1 MNSIR
6 KSALIKP
13 LAAHE
18 QAEMLAKKK
27 SGSAVERFLV
37 KPDYAYPNTRMNRD
51 ELRVEMNK
59 PSASFHD
66 LRLPSSNEIGL
77 LKLEVLQCIGL
88 PSLDAVGENDMFC
101 LAVCGSY
108 AFKTDIMPPTA
119 NPMWLSKMRR
129 ACIFPLFHAYAK
141 LYVGAFDND
150 YGERDD
156 FAGRIVLD
164 IARMRPNCT
173 YDVTLPLRQS
183 AHVYMRRPRGAI
195 RIRFHVSWYSERKAI
210 LSYLPKGAPQFQ
222 PHESV
227 LVNCCD
233 KKSFQNVALVV
244 HGTHMPGRFSMK
256 LVRALVREIN
266 FTRIHIL
273 RYLRKQE
280 FRNLIGWK
288 NPIISGFVFCSWMHS
303 VYANTVRYV
312 PGNLITLL
320 LLYLWKNYA
329 NYAING
335 SLHQGFL
342 PPTWEE
348 MFMALL
354 FGTDENHQFIQPLEM
369 TTKDDTEASPMV
381 VEPNNS
387 VCCSAG
393 CTLDE
398 VAIAFQNG
406 VQVSKNKTRFNRVYR
421 ETFRGKE
428 AVDFLVESG
437 YASSRKEAV
446 SLGRRL
452 AEEKKLFEHV
462 YCNHRFKDANLLYYF
477 LIHDDSKYTF
487 TTHEPRGKAF
497 LRMLG
502 FFKEDSSYAEDQLE
516 MPYSNG
522 IDHPRFTV
530 KESLVIRAK
539 SSRNMMEKLMAEDEE
554 DDFDDAVELD
564 MEGSLNLSKSMNPR
578 RLDKFDS
585 YFDLGRDPSVVFDD
599 DDPKVEGV
607 EEEVETVKLLQKPP
621 LQDIDYKMKSDR
633 PISDVLAEARDKVH
647 GALLHSFNDRT
658 YVILDGEEALGP
670 EDMTSQSTRQRWSS
684 KSEESLASIPEIER
698 SKTNL
703 RVGFNRSN
711 GSKTDSPKKSTKPVT
726 IKMTKEENDRL
737 LKIGVYS
744 NSNRWVAKLGVIV
757 QPIVEIAYE
766 WIYLFRALFNIFTWQ
781 DPILSFWVSI
791 IGPIVA
797 VVLHLFP
804 WRIVLGVV
812 GILFWG
818 PQNWIIRILRERK
831 GVSPPDMDIIV
842 KKKKTKA
849 DNGVDMM
856 EQDLCF
862 SNDTN
867 GNEPYYSTLNTT
879 NVKHIAVPYS
889 QLSYNPRFYDWPPE
903 PEYARVLKE
912 DPQSKYIVEAN
923 AVDKESFR
931 TQKSETSLSNQ
942 SKKQWKKIRNV
953 VRLSPRWSKKKGT

>member
-1 MNSIR
+1 MKTLR
-6 KSALIKP
+6 KSTLVKP

-37 KPDYAYPNTRMNRD
+37 KPDYAYPNTRMNRN

-66 LRLPSSNEIGL
+66 LRLPSRNEIGL

-88 PSLDAVGENDMFC
+88 PRLDTVGENDMFC

-108 AFKTDIMPPTA
+108 AFKTDIMPPNA

-141 LYVGAFDND
+141 LYVGAFDD
-150 YGERDD
+150 DPGERDD

-195 RIRFHVSWYSERKAI
+195 RIRFHVSWYSERKAL

-222 PHESV
+222 PHETV
-227 LVNCCD
+227 MVNCYD

-280 FRNLIGWK
+280 FRNLVGWK
-288 NPIISGFVFCSWMHS
+288 NPIISGFVFFSWMHS

-312 PGNLITLL
+312 PGNLVIFL

-335 SLHQGFL
+335 SRHQGFL

-369 TTKDDTEASPMV
+369 TMKDDTEASPIV
-381 VEPNNS
+381 VEPNDS
-387 VCCSAG
+387 VSCSAG

-406 VQVSKNKTRFNRVYR
+406 VTVSKNKTRFSRVYR
-421 ETFRGKE
+421 ETFRGKD

-437 YASSRKEAV
+437 YASSREEAV

-462 YCNHRFKDANLLYYF
+462 YCRHQFKDANLFYHF
-477 LIHDDSKYTF
+477 LVHDDSKYTF

-502 FFKEDSSYAEDQLE
+502 FFKEGSSFAEDQLE

-554 DDFDDAVELD
+554 DDFNDAVELD
-564 MEGSLNLSKSMNPR
+564 MEGSLNLGGKNMDPR

-585 YFDLGRDPSVVFDD
+585 YFDLDHDPSVGFNNDGE
-599 DDPKVEGV
+599 KNEGI
-607 EEEVETVKLLQKPP
+607 EEEIVTVKILKKPP
-621 LQDIDYKMKSDR
+621 LQDIDYKAKSDK

-647 GALLHSFNDRT
+647 GVLLHSFNDRT
-658 YVILDGEEALGP
+658 YVIRDGEKALGP
-670 EDMTSQSTRQRWSS
+670 GMTSNTDEASIKSQSTRRKQWNS
-684 KSEESLASIPEIER
+684 KSEESLASIPENER
-698 SKTNL
+698 SKTSI
-703 RVGFNRSN
+703 RMAFQRSN
-711 GSKTDSPKKSTKPVT
+711 GSKTDSPKKSTKPAT
-726 IKMTKEENDRL
+726 TKTTKEENDRL
-737 LKIGVYS
+737 LKIGIYS
-744 NSNRWVAKLGVIV
+744 NNNRWVAKLGVVV
-757 QPIVEIAYE
+757 Q
-766 WIYLFRALFNIFTWQ
+766 
-781 DPILSFWVSI
+781 
-791 IGPIVA
+791 
-797 VVLHLFP
+797 
-804 WRIVLGVV
+804 
-812 GILFWG
+812 
-818 PQNWIIRILRERK
+818 
-831 GVSPPDMDIIV
+831 
-842 KKKKTKA
+842 
-849 DNGVDMM
+849 
-856 EQDLCF
+856 
-862 SNDTN
+862 
-867 GNEPYYSTLNTT
+867 
-879 NVKHIAVPYS
+879 
-889 QLSYNPRFYDWPPE
+889 
-903 PEYARVLKE
+903 
-912 DPQSKYIVEAN
+912 
-923 AVDKESFR
+923 
-931 TQKSETSLSNQ
+931 
-942 SKKQWKKIRNV
+942 
-953 VRLSPRWSKKKGT
+953 